1 MNFMYKL
8 EDYETVAMLN
18 KWFVENYPMGR
29 TNIEITYHDVEKG
42 YITCKAEVY
51 RDANDPFPATSNIA
65 HGVRDQ
71 YIQNMRRFYAED
83 IASSSLGRAITLL
96 KGGNTAT
103 RDDME
108 KVGQIAEKPSPKPF
122 KEKLADKITVEV
134 ADDPW
139 TIKAIEPAPSAA
151 EAVALV
157 QEVLGAVKIDKDIPR
172 CTKCHDNKPMTWK
185 TGMSTKNNKPWAN
198 FSCFACKDV
207 IWYEVA
213 ADGSWQQQK
222 NKW

>member
-1 MNFMYKL
+1 MYKL

-51 RDANDPFPATSNIA
+51 RDANDAFPATSNIA

-108 KVGQIAEKPSPKPF
+108 KVGQIADKPSPKPF

-139 TIKAIEPAPSAA
+139 TIKAIEPAPSAS

-157 QEVLGAVKIDKDIPR
+157 QDVLGATKIDKDIPH

-207 IWYEVA
+207 IWYEIA
-213 ADGSWQQQK
+213 ADGSWRQQK

>member
-1 MNFMYKL
+1 MYKL
-8 EDYETVAMLN
+8 DDYETVAMLN
-18 KWFVENYPMGR
+18 KWFIENYPMGR
-29 TNIEITYHDVEKG
+29 TSIEITYHDVEKG

-51 RDANDPFPATSNIA
+51 RDANDPYPATSNIA

-108 KVGQIAEKPSPKPF
+108 KVGQVAEKPSAKPF
-122 KEKLADKITVEV
+122 AEKLADKITMPVE
-134 ADDPW
+134 DDPW
-139 TIKAIEPAPSAA
+139 TVKAVAPAGTAA

-157 QEVLGAVKIDKDIPR
+157 QDVLGAVKIDKDIPL
-172 CTKCHDNKPMTWK
+172 CANCHDHKPMTWQ
-185 TGMSTKNNKPWAN
+185 TGVSAKNKQPWAR
-198 FSCFACKDV
+198 FSCYACKDV
-207 IWYEVA
+207 LWYRIA
-213 ADGSWQQQK
+213 PDGSWKPQEVRA
-222 NKW
+222 

>member
-1 MNFMYKL
+1 MYKL
-8 EDYETVAMLN
+8 DDYETVAMLN
-18 KWFVENYPMGR
+18 KWFIENYQMGR

-108 KVGQIAEKPSPKPF
+108 KVGQVADKPTPKPF
-122 KEKLADKITVEV
+122 TEKLAEKITMPVE
-134 ADDPW
+134 ADPW
-139 TIKAIEPAPSAA
+139 TIKAVEPAGTIAD
-151 EAVALV
+151 AVTLV
-157 QEVLGAVKIDKDIPR
+157 QEVMGAVKIDKDIPMCR
-172 CTKCHDNKPMTWK
+172 NCHDHKPMTWQ
-185 TGMSTKNNKPWAN
+185 TGVSAKNSKPWAR
-198 FSCFACKDV
+198 FSCYACKDV
-207 IWYEVA
+207 MWYVIDNNGAWKPQEA
-213 ADGSWQQQK
+213 RT
-222 NKW
+222 

>member
-1 MNFMYKL
+1 
-8 EDYETVAMLN
+8 
-18 KWFVENYPMGR
+18 
-29 TNIEITYHDVEKG
+29 
-42 YITCKAEVY
+42 
-51 RDANDPFPATSNIA
+51 
-65 HGVRDQ
+65 
-71 YIQNMRRFYAED
+71 
-83 IASSSLGRAITLL
+83 
-96 KGGNTAT
+96 
-103 RDDME
+103 ME

>member
-8 EDYETVAMLN
+8 EDYETVTMLN

-51 RDANDPFPATSNIA
+51 RDANDAFPATSNIA

-96 KGGNTAT
+96 KGGNTAI

-108 KVGQIAEKPSPKPF
+108 KVEQIADKPSPKPF

-157 QEVLGAVKIDKDIPR
+157 QDVLGATKIDKDIPR
-172 CTKCHDNKPMTWK
+172 CSKCHDNKPMTWK

-213 ADGSWQQQK
+213 PDGSWQQQK

>member
-1 MNFMYKL
+1 MYKL

-29 TNIEITYHDVEKG
+29 TNIVITYHDVEKG
-42 YITCKAEVY
+42 YITCRAEVY
-51 RDANDPFPATSNIA
+51 RDANDPYPATSNIA

-108 KVGQIAEKPSPKPF
+108 KVGQVAVQPTPKPF
-122 KEKLADKITVEV
+122 AEKLADKITVEKE
-134 ADDPW
+134 DDPW
-139 TIKAIEPAPSAA
+139 ITKEVHPSPSAA
-151 EAVALV
+151 EAVAVV
-157 QEVLGAVKIDKDIPR
+157 QDVLGAVKVDKEIPLCR
-172 CTKCHDNKPMTWK
+172 NCHDHKPMTWK
-185 TGMSTKNNKPWAN
+185 TGVSAKTKKPWAN
-198 FSCFACKDV
+198 FNCFACKDV
-207 IWYEVA
+207 IWYEIKS
-213 ADGSWQQQK
+213 DGSWGAQE